1 VIGWTVGVGAIVV
14 VSIGTLAAIPSSGQK
29 PTQIPIPGSATTALP
44 QLQKL
49 GPDGLIPKN
58 IAETV
63 LVPVGLKVMAYKDLN
78 PNGTNFDGY
87 VMYRASMS
95 PAKVLAF
102 FKASLP
108 DAGWHLYDAGVTKG
122 QDVIVASK
130 AAWPVLP
137 CGCPTQMKPRWSCR
151 LLFPLEECCFS
162 PLFAP
167 WSLSVATS

>member
-1 VIGWTVGVGAIVV
+1 MENVNRRKVIGWTVGVGAIVV

-29 PTQIPIPGSATTALP
+29 PAQIPIPGSATTALP

-49 GPDGLIPKN
+49 GPGGLIPKN

-63 LVPVGLKVMAYKDLN
+63 LVPVGLKAMAYKDLN
-78 PNGTNFDGY
+78 PDGTNFDGY

-130 AAWPVLP
+130 AGNNGFYWEVGIKDPYPASGSGSTLQLRVL
-137 CGCPTQMKPRWSCR
+137 QIS
-151 LLFPLEECCFS
+151 FS
-162 PLFAP
+162 
-167 WSLSVATS
+167 